1 VFALVNP
8 DGCLHVSSAVL
19 FSENFIETAVSA
31 NRIMLGKT
39 LIVVSGALREARNVI
54 RFRQFS
60 QC

>member
-1 VFALVNP
+1 M
-8 DGCLHVSSAVL
+8 AVCMFLPL